1 MMNWTGMAFL
11 IQLFFGIVIG
21 LYFLNLL
28 KGQRTQKV
36 SIDRESKKEMDQLRS
51 MRAIRLTEPLAEKV
65 RPVSFK
71 ELLDK
76 RMELS
81 H

>member
-1 MMNWTGMAFL
+1 MMNWTGIAFF

-36 SIDRESKKEMDQLRS
+36 SIDRDSRKEMDQLT
-51 MRAIRLTEPLAEKV
+51 IDE
-65 RPVSFK
+65 
-71 ELLDK
+71 
-76 RMELS
+76 S
-81 H
+81 HSLNRTFG

>member
-1 MMNWTGMAFL
+1 MMNWTGVAFL

-36 SIDRESKKEMDQLRS
+36 SIDRDSKKKWINFDLC
-51 MRAIRLTEPLAEKV
+51 EPFV
-65 RPVSFK
+65 
-71 ELLDK
+71 
-76 RMELS
+76 
-81 H
+81 

>member
-1 MMNWTGMAFL
+1 MMNWTGIAFF

-36 SIDRESKKEMDQLRS
+36 SIDRDSKKEMDQLRS
-51 MRAIRLTEPLAEKV
+51 MRQFV
-65 RPVSFK
+65 
-71 ELLDK
+71 
-76 RMELS
+76 
-81 H
+81 